1 MGFRLSL
8 VFSLS
13 SSGLVT
19 ETMNQLHNNAHPIIN
34 NDYDDDN
41 ILVKKDDQISELT
54 SKFDFK

>member
-1 MGFRLSL
+1 
-8 VFSLS
+8 
-13 SSGLVT
+13 
-19 ETMNQLHNNAHPIIN
+19 MNQLHNNAHPIIN